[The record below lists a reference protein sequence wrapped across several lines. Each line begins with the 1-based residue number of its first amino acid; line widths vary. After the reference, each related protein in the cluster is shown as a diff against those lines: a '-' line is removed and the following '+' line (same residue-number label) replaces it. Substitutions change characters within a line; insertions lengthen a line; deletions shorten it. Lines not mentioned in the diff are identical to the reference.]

1 MIVLAWFALILAVV
15 VSALVIILVREAGR
29 DEGELHDAE
38 LTRRL
43 EADQEPDRDG
53 LGMVASLARAE
64 KETEE

>member
-43 EADQEPDRDG
+43 EAALRHEFEDALGREG
-53 LGMVASLARAE
+53 L
-64 KETEE
+64 